1 MDDSYLAHHGTRG
14 QKWGVRNYQNSDGS
28 LTPLGRIHYGVGE
41 ARKKL
46 SAKTDQAKEAVKKKI
61 KPSTED
67 LQEQYNRELDKN
79 EQKRLKMAIKETK
92 QNRSKDKYSV
102 MTDEDINNEI
112 NRIQKELRLND
123 LRKQL
128 EEANNPKKEDSP
140 FKEALKNQVQRY
152 ATEAVGKAVGSA
164 ITKAGER
171 LLETNSERLKR
182 EYEDIKNARNAQDLK
197 SLKYGWN
204 KEIETLQTKDKLNKM
219 LEGKDPEYDSS
230 KALATEKADLTLQLI
245 RGNDEEKA
253 HAKETLQ
260 MLKDLGINLNTQP
273 QGQGKKK

>member
-1 MDDSYLAHHGTRG
+1 MEDNYLAHHGTKG

-46 SAKTDQAKEAVKKKI
+46 SSKTDQAKEAVKKKI

-67 LQEQYNRELDKN
+67 LQEQYNKELDKN
-79 EQKRLKMAIKETK
+79 EQQRLKMAIKETK

-128 EEANNPKKEDSP
+128 EEANNPKKENSP
-140 FKEALKNQVQRY
+140 FKEALKNQVQKY
-152 ATEAVGKAVGSA
+152 ATEAVGRAVGSA

-182 EYEDIKNARNAQDLK
+182 EYEDIRNARNTQDLK
-197 SLKYGWN
+197 SLSYGWK
-204 KEIETLQTKDKLNKM
+204 KEIDMLQTKDKLNKI
-219 LEGKDPEYDSS
+219 LEGKDPNYDSVNELT
-230 KALATEKADLTLQLI
+230 KEKADLTLRLI

-253 HAKETLQ
+253 QAKETLE
-260 MLKDLGINLNTQP
+260 MLKDLNINLNTQP
-273 QGQGKKK
+273 QGRGKKK